1 MKKTLIR
8 GATIVTM
15 DQQGDLLDAD
25 ILIEGSEIK
34 EIAKHINVQADQ
46 TIEGAGYI
54 VIPGLINAHMH
65 TWQTALRG
73 VASNWTLLEYFQK
86 MHSGLATVFEPEDL
100 YIASKMGAL
109 NQINCGTTTLVDWCH
124 NNKTPE
130 HNDAAIKGLQESGIR
145 AAFFHGTP
153 KPEPKEGEIPF
164 WERPHPRKEL
174 ERLVLQYGSQDLIT
188 IGTAILGPH
197 YSTLDVALHDFMMA
211 KELNMIASMHQGGGP
226 ARTPEG
232 WEVLESKGLLGP
244 AINIVHGHALSD
256 EQLKRFCD
264 LGMTFSATAES
275 EMSQGHG
282 HPLTGRLRDFGKAPS
297 LGVDLESVCG
307 GEMFIQ
313 ARIALGI
320 QRSLDNFSYREK
332 HNTIPPTSTIT
343 TREALSWITIEG
355 ARVIGQLDRIGTL
368 RAGKQADLVM
378 IRSSDLNM
386 QPVNDPVSAVIMQ
399 TSLANIEN
407 VMIAG
412 EWKKK
417 NGQLVNV
424 QLAPQIEHLNVSAK
438 KITQALGL
446 S

>member
-1 MKKTLIR
+1 MKRTLIR
-8 GATIVTM
+8 GATVVTM
-15 DQQGDLLDAD
+15 DHQGDLYDTD
-25 ILIEGSEIK
+25 ILIEGSRIK
-34 EIAKHINVQADQ
+34 EIAKHINVEADN
-46 TIEGAGYI
+46 TVDGTGYI

-100 YIASKMGAL
+100 YIATKMGAL
-109 NQINCGTTTLVDWCH
+109 NQINCGTTTLIDWCH

-130 HNDAAIKGLQESGIR
+130 HNDAAITGLVESGIR

-153 KPEPKEGEIPF
+153 KPEPKEGETPF
-164 WERPHPRKEL
+164 WERPHPRAEL
-174 ERLVLQYGSQDLIT
+174 ERLVKQYGSHDLIS

-197 YSTLDVALHDFMMA
+197 YSTLDVSLHDFRMA

-232 WEVLESKGLLGP
+232 WQVLEEQGLLGP
-244 AINIVHGHALSD
+244 SINIVHGHALSD

-320 QRSLDNFSYREK
+320 QRSLDNFDHRQS
-332 HNTIPPTSTIT
+332 HGTIPPTSTIT
-343 TREALSWITIEG
+343 TRQALSWITIEG
-355 ARVIGQLDRIGTL
+355 ARVLGQLDEIGTL
-368 RAGKQADLVM
+368 KAGKKADLVM
-378 IRSSDLNM
+378 IRTTDLNM
-386 QPVNDPVSAVIMQ
+386 QPVNDPVSTVVMQ

-417 NGQLVNV
+417 NGQLIGVE
-424 QLAPQIEHLNVSAK
+424 LAPQIEKLNTSAH
-438 KITQALGL
+438 KITKALGL
-446 S
+446 